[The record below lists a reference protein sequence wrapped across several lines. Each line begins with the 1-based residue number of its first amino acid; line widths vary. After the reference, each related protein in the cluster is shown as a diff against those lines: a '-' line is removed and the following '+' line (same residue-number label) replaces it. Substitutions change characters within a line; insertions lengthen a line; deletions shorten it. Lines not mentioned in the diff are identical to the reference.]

1 MLGDGLAKFT
11 GSALDAFG
19 VDDASDIAS
28 GVGTVGRFA
37 QGVDGVIGG
46 DLSKLGALSGQ
57 LGGVEG
63 DDDGFDINY
72 LAGGNDDAG
81 DAPDYQQA
89 YDAPAFEQPVYEP
102 PPTEFE
108 QRMEAI
114 DEVADTTDNFFDG
127 L

>member
-1 MLGDGLAKFT
+1 LLRDAFDDDSDPVGVAGLAQ
-11 GSALDAFG
+11 DA
-19 VDDASDIAS
+19 
-28 GVGTVGRFA
+28 
-37 QGVDGVIGG
+37 
-46 DLSKLGALSGQ
+46 
-57 LGGVEG
+57 LGGAGAGAAASSLVN
-63 DDDGFDINY
+63 DDIDRSVSDDGFDIND

-89 YDAPAFEQPVYEP
+89 YDAPSFEQPVYEP

-114 DEVADTTDNFFDG
+114 DEELADTTDNFFDG